1 LYSGKF
7 SKVFLNFFQNC
18 YCINGWLSLRVPA
31 EDDEWL
37 QNQPVWPWLALARGG
52 YLQPSHFSSA
62 EQAVSVCMKSTQ

>member
-1 LYSGKF
+1 M
-7 SKVFLNFFQNC
+7 
-18 YCINGWLSLRVPA
+18 NGWLSLRVPA

-37 QNQPVWPWLALARGG
+37 QNLPVWPWLALAGAG

>member
-1 LYSGKF
+1 M
-7 SKVFLNFFQNC
+7 
-18 YCINGWLSLRVPA
+18 NGWLSLRVPA

-37 QNQPVWPWLALARGG
+37 QNQPVWPF